1 MDKEVVWNIPTGKY
15 RSREYMKIFKEVQR
29 IQGEIR
35 NIKKRLVTE
44 DSNAQKIVFEAS
56 SSFLKGVSWFINM

>member
-1 MDKEVVWNIPTGKY
+1 
-15 RSREYMKIFKEVQR
+15 MKIFKEVQR
-29 IQGEIR
+29 IRGEIQ

-56 SSFLKGVSWFINM
+56 SSFLKGVS